1 MTRTPLKVLLALVVF
16 SWPYYCS
23 SENIYGNTKNAASN
37 AHRWAMNNLLPSQ
50 TGLSVEGIFH
60 RYTLTKDPTKDSTV
74 SITNK
79 KIGGDGYIYEYTDNW
94 NKIPGGTKVT
104 YDAVPSTLG
113 NLFGD
118 GEIKVTGDGSLSDVT
133 ILYHY
138 KFDPCH
144 TPLTDPSCPDFK
156 DALYQY
162 LLDNNLLDTPN
173 VEDPFYNQWVQIQ
186 LEEQAEAEEQE
197 ALEIEEA
204 EESEELSVEE
214 ILSVA
219 GAAEKIADPMQQ
231 LNMMKQIAAVGKLE
245 LYYNA
250 VIDGGVYKDNLVI
263 DGGNI
268 TDNAKGLRNLTQDSV
283 HRSIVRSQYDD

>member
-1 MTRTPLKVLLALVVF
+1 VLLGLAVF
-16 SWPYYCS
+16 CWPYYCF

-50 TGLSVEGIFH
+50 TGLTVEGIFH
-60 RYTLTKDPTKDSTV
+60 RYTLTKDVTKDSIV

-79 KIGGDGYIYEYTDNW
+79 KIGGNGYIYEYTDDW

-144 TPLTDPSCPDFK
+144 TPLSDPTCPDFK

-162 LLDNNLLDTPN
+162 LLDNNLMNQEPN
-173 VEDPFYNQWVQIQ
+173 INDPYYDEWLKLQQEQ
-186 LEEQAEAEEQE
+186 QAEAEEQK
-197 ALEIEEA
+197 ALEIEEV
-204 EESEELSVEE
+204 EESEELSMEE

-250 VIDGGVYKDNLVI
+250 VIDGGVYEDNLI
-263 DGGNI
+263 LEGGTI

>member
-1 MTRTPLKVLLALVVF
+1 
-16 SWPYYCS
+16 
-23 SENIYGNTKNAASN
+23 
-37 AHRWAMNNLLPSQ
+37 MNNLLPSQ
-50 TGLSVEGIFH
+50 TGLTVEGIFH

-79 KIGGDGYIYEYTDNW
+79 KIGSDGYIYEYTDDW

-104 YDAVPSTLG
+104 YDPIPSTLG
-113 NLFGD
+113 NLFGN

-144 TPLTDPSCPDFK
+144 TPLSDPTCPDFK

-162 LLDNNLLDTPN
+162 LLDNNLLDSPN
-173 VEDPFYNQWVQIQ
+173 VDDPFYNQWVQIQ
-186 LEEQAEAEEQE
+186 LDEQAEAEEQE
-197 ALEIEEA
+197 ALEAQEE

-245 LYYNA
+245 LYYNV
-250 VIDGGVYKDNLVI
+250 VIDGGVYKDNLTLE
-263 DGGNI
+263 GGTI
-268 TDNAKGLRNLTQDSV
+268 EDNFSGLRNLTQDSV

>member
-1 MTRTPLKVLLALVVF
+1 MLLALVVF
-16 SWPYYCS
+16 SWPCYSY
-23 SENIYGNTKNAASN
+23 SENVYGNTENAASK
-37 AHRWAMNNLLPSQ
+37 AHTWVMNNLLPSQ
-50 TGLSVEGIFH
+50 TGLTIEGVFH
-60 RYTLTKDPTKDSTV
+60 RYTITKDPTTNSIV

-79 KIGGDGYIYEYTDNW
+79 KIGSDEYIYEYVDDW

-104 YDAVPSTLG
+104 YDAVPSKLG

-144 TPLTDPSCPDFK
+144 TPLSDPTCPDFK

-162 LLDNNLLDTPN
+162 LLDNNLLDSPN
-173 VEDPFYNQWVQIQ
+173 VDDPFYDQWVQIQ
-186 LEEQAEAEEQE
+186 LDEQAEAEEQK
-197 ALEIEEA
+197 ALETKEE

-219 GAAEKIADPMQQ
+219 GAAEKIADPLQQ
-231 LNMMKQIAAVGKLE
+231 MEMMAQIAAIGKLE
-245 LYYNA
+245 SYYN
-250 VIDGGVYKDNLVI
+250 ITMDGGVYKDTLKI
-263 DGGNI
+263 DGGDI
-268 TDNAKGLRNLTQDSV
+268 KDNLRGLRNLAQDSV
-283 HRSIVRSQYDD
+283 HRSIVRSQYGD